1 MDPNYRRRSQNE
13 DEFMLFVLPTIQ
25 DSSQP
30 SSSKNL
36 IHTSKLSGAER
47 VHEILTGHESLS
59 KRNFRMEVSVFQALV
74 NKLREKQLLDDSR
87 AISVEEKVAIF
98 IYALARNASNE
109 TLQYE
114 FQHSGETI
122 SRHFGAVLDAIT
134 QLTCVYIR
142 PPSLHPHQI
151 LRRPKFHP
159 FFRYEQMHNFF

>member
-1 MDPNYRRRSQNE
+1 
-13 DEFMLFVLPTIQ
+13 MLFVLPTIE
-25 DSSQP
+25 DSSKP
-30 SSSKNL
+30 SSSKKP

-47 VHEILTGHESLS
+47 VQEILTGHESLS
-59 KRNFRMEVSVFQALV
+59 KRNFRMEVGVFQALV
-74 NKLREKQLLDDSR
+74 NKLHEKQLLDDSR
-87 AISVEEKVAIF
+87 ISVEEKVAIF
-98 IYALARNASNE
+98 LYALAKNASNE

-159 FFRYEQMHNFF
+159 FFQV